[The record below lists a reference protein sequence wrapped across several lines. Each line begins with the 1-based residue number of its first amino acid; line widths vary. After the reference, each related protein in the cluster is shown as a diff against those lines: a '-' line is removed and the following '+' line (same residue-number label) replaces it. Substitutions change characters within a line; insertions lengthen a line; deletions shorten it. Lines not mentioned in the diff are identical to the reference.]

1 MKADNKKSVEQS
13 GILSAEDVYEVIESR
28 ISYFKEIYHK
38 YEAIQLNNALH
49 VIKNLI
55 PPKQFEGKELP
66 EEIDATRNLL
76 ADIIAW
82 ELDLSNYADLESI
95 LRATYIIKK
104 KEGVNSPTK
113 EQVDKILKSVQP
125 KELPEEE
132 LRKELVKFAKWF
144 SENMEN
150 SITDGTFK
158 TIVKEYLKNR

>member
-66 EEIDATRNLL
+66 EE
-76 ADIIAW
+76 
-82 ELDLSNYADLESI
+82 
-95 LRATYIIKK
+95 
-104 KEGVNSPTK
+104 
-113 EQVDKILKSVQP
+113 
-125 KELPEEE
+125 E
-132 LRKELVKFAKWF
+132 LRKVVEELKGQNPYPESVFIPIPDEKMDAVVKLLKDNGYSSDSLYGNWGRYIYKKCI
-144 SENMEN
+144 EVIELC
-150 SITDGTFK
+150 
-158 TIVKEYLKNR
+158 LKNR